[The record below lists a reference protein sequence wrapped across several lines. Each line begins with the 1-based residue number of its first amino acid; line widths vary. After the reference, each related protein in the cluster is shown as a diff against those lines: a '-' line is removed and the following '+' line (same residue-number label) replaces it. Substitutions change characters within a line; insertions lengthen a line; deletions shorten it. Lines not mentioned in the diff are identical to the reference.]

1 MSYTWHL
8 SKRAESYIGRLR
20 REERTRIVRRLDLV
34 AEDPYD
40 NRVSQAASGGTGKRK
55 TRVGNLRILF
65 YVEEQVRVVEV
76 TEIRPRGDVYKHL

>member
-8 SKRAESYIGRLR
+8 SKRAESYVGRLR
-20 REERTRIVRRLDLV
+20 REERERIVRRLDLV

-40 NRVSQAASGGTGKRK
+40 TRVSQAASGGTGKRK

-65 YVEEQVRVVEV
+65 YVEDRVQIVKA
-76 TEIRPRGDVYKHL
+76 TEIRPRDDIYKS